1 MSITDY
7 MPQEGNR
14 GKYVSPTRLTHHHG
28 TQINQV
34 FLGSKLTNII
44 GGENR
49 VCLDWWAL
57 LTNFPYLRPITS
69 AYSSYF
75 SALGFGVGLFP
86 GGTGGIKDLTVG
98 DRVLLHNFG
107 ENFEIHRSD
116 VSLRFQADPDGPKSR
131 LVYAVCAGILAS
143 ISAISIAI
151 DALYAELKD
160 RSINAAKV
168 IACVVYPAV
177 LSTTI
182 AGLKHLEKYIA
193 GIEKTVAMVRK
204 VRGILES
211 VLNYMSVAYNVCEI
225 VLSSCSDWFL
235 ELFSQKQEQ
244 DLETCVKLA
253 ELAVQPA

>member
-28 TQINQV
+28 TQVNQV
-34 FLGSKLTNII
+34 FLGTRLTNII

-69 AYSSYF
+69 AHSSYF
-75 SALGFGVGLFP
+75 SALGLGVGLFP

-98 DRVLLHNFG
+98 ERVLLHNFG
-107 ENFEIHRSD
+107 DNFEIHRSD
-116 VSLRFQADPDGPKSR
+116 VSLRFQADPDGPKSG

-143 ISAISIAI
+143 VSAISLAI

-160 RSINAAKV
+160 RSINTAKV
-168 IACVVYPAV
+168 MACVVYPAV
-177 LSTTI
+177 LSMTI

-193 GIEKTVAMVRK
+193 GIEKTLALVQK
-204 VRGILES
+204 VLGILES
-211 VLNYMSVAYNVCEI
+211 VGNYMAMAKDNCASG
-225 VLSSCSDWFL
+225 LSSFSDWAI
-235 ELFSQKQEQ
+235 ELFRRKQEQ
-244 DLETCVKLA
+244 DLETCI
-253 ELAVQPA
+253 ELADLAVRPA